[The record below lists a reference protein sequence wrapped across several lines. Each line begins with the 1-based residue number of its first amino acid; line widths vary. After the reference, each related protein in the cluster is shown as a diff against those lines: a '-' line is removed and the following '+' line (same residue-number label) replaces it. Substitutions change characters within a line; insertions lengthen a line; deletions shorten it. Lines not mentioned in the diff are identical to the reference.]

1 MPEKNTKP
9 PLIAVTMGDPAGVGP
24 EILLKALTSPR
35 LSRHCRILII
45 GDRGILEKAGRLTGI
60 EAPFVS
66 IAWPDEADSWEGSPF
81 VYESSRLP
89 GSQVKWGRP
98 DPRWGAAT
106 LEYIRRGAQW
116 ALEGKVQALVTA
128 PISKEVIRQTNPDFT
143 GHTEFL
149 AHLSHTRRF
158 GMMLAGK
165 RLRVSLVTIHQPLR
179 KAIRQIKTKRI
190 LETIALTQETLTRG
204 FGIKE
209 PRLAVAGLNPHA
221 GEGGAFGSEES
232 DLIRPAIQSALDRG
246 FRVSGPHSPDTV
258 FYRAAR
264 GEYDAV
270 VALYHDQGL
279 IPLKLLHFAD
289 GVNLTMGL
297 PFIRTSVDHGTAFDI
312 AGRGTAN
319 PDSLLAALHLAA
331 DFIRRKPTWP

>member
-1 MPEKNTKP
+1 MPKKKTT
-9 PLIAVTMGDPAGVGP
+9 PLIAVTMGDPAGIGP
-24 EILLKALTSPR
+24 EILIKALTGGR
-35 LSRHCRILII
+35 LPKTAHFVVI
-45 GDRGILEKAGRLTGI
+45 GDRGIVERAASHLGLKVSLPSFHSAAGTSGGKGNVSLW
-60 EAPFVS
+60 EA
-66 IAWPDEADSWEGSPF
+66 
-81 VYESSRLP
+81 SRLP
-89 GSQVKWGRP
+89 VSQVRPGRP
-98 DPRWGAAT
+98 DGRWGPAV
-106 LEYIRRGAQW
+106 LEYIRLGAQW
-116 ALEGKVQALVTA
+116 ALAGEVQALVTA
-128 PISKEVIRQTNPDFT
+128 PISKEIIRQTHPTFT

-149 AHLSHTRRF
+149 AHLAHTRRF

-179 KAIRQIKTKRI
+179 KAIRQIKTKKI
-190 LETIALTQETLTRG
+190 LETIELTQETLTRR

-232 DLIRPAIQSALDRG
+232 DLIQPAIQSAQDRG
-246 FRVSGPHSPDTV
+246 FRVSGPHPPDTV

-279 IPLKLLHFAD
+279 IPLKLLHFED

-312 AGRGTAN
+312 AGQGTAN

-331 DFIRRKPTWP
+331 DFRRREHSWP